1 MMWIEPQRPL
11 ARLPGEGHVPAAAGS
26 PGEADERLHIPRREG
41 EGLPSAS
48 PPMKAA
54 RTVLVA
60 SVVLPKMSVRRRIH
74 TSS

>member
-41 EGLPSAS
+41 EGLPSAR
-48 PPMKAA
+48 P
-54 RTVLVA
+54 
-60 SVVLPKMSVRRRIH
+60 
-74 TSS
+74 